1 MKMENFKI
9 TDLIE
14 ELRND
19 PSWCEDEAKRNEL
32 LNVLVVTLM
41 TT

>member
-1 MKMENFKI
+1 MEKKFLI

-19 PSWCEDEAKRNEL
+19 PSWCEDEKKRNEL
-32 LNVLVVTLM
+32 INTLIAVLIAT
-41 TT
+41 

>member
-1 MKMENFKI
+1 MEKILI

-19 PSWCEDEAKRNEL
+19 PSWCEDEKKRNEL
-32 LNVLVVTLM
+32 INTLISVLINT
-41 TT
+41 

>member
-1 MKMENFKI
+1 MEKFLI

-19 PSWCEDEAKRNEL
+19 SSWCEDENERNEL
-32 LNVLVVTLM
+32 VNALISLLI

>member
-1 MKMENFKI
+1 MENKFLI

-19 PSWCEDEAKRNEL
+19 PSWCEDAEKRNEL
-32 LNVLVVTLM
+32 VDSLVTVILTG
-41 TT
+41 